1 MLCFYFIAFSKSY
14 TNYILTL
21 RFHVLFEYV
30 LITSFLYFSF
40 INSKIKLLLVLL
52 LPIFILYYTYDYF
65 KNGNITFGNIPTII
79 EFLIF
84 IFFIIILFYQS
95 MQENSQVVLY
105 KRINFWLCVG
115 FLFYA
120 SGNFFYIL
128 LVEKFIDAQLSIK
141 NQLILIYSI
150 VTIIKNIIFSLSFL
164 IKETPQ
170 ITNNSISYAPDL
182 DLEPTRSNTN

>member
-1 MLCFYFIAFSKSY
+1 LICFYFIAFSKSY
-14 TNYILTL
+14 TNYITTL
-21 RFHVLFEYV
+21 RLHVLFEYV

-40 INSKIKLLLVLL
+40 INNKVKYLLITL
-52 LPIFILYYTYDYF
+52 LPIFILYYIYDYF
-65 KNGNITFGNIPTII
+65 KNGNSTFGNIPTII

-84 IFFIIILFYQS
+84 IFFIIIFFYES
-95 MQENSQVVLY
+95 IQENFQIVLY
-105 KRINFWLCVG
+105 KKINFWLCVG
-115 FLFYA
+115 FLFYT

-128 LVEKFIDAQLSIK
+128 LVEKFFNAQLSVK

-164 IKETPQ
+164 VKETPQ

-182 DLEPTRSNTN
+182 DLEPTRTNTN

>member
-1 MLCFYFIAFSKSY
+1 M
-14 TNYILTL
+14 
-21 RFHVLFEYV
+21 HVLFEYA

-40 INSKIKLLLVLL
+40 INSKVKFLLILL
-52 LPIFILYYTYDYF
+52 LPLFITYYFYDYI
-65 KNGNITFGNIPTII
+65 KNGNSTFGNIPTII

-84 IFFIIILFYQS
+84 IFFIIIFFYES
-95 MQENSQVVLY
+95 MQVNFQVILY

-115 FLFYA
+115 FLIYT

-128 LVEKFIDAQLSIK
+128 LVEKFFNAQISIK

-164 IKETPQ
+164 LKETPQ

-182 DLEPTRSNTN
+182 DLEPTRTNTN

>member
-1 MLCFYFIAFSKSY
+1 M
-14 TNYILTL
+14 
-21 RFHVLFEYV
+21 
-30 LITSFLYFSF
+30 YFS
-40 INSKIKLLLVLL
+40 IKNSKAKFLLIFL
-52 LPIFILYYTYDYF
+52 LPIFILYHIYDYL
-65 KNGNITFGNIPTII
+65 KNGSSTFGNIPTII
-79 EFLIF
+79 EFLIY
-84 IFFIIILFYQS
+84 ILFIIIFLYES
-95 MQENSQVVLY
+95 IQENFQIFLY

-115 FLFYA
+115 FLFYI

-128 LVEKFIDAQLSIK
+128 LVEKFSDAQMSIK

-170 ITNNSISYAPDL
+170 ITNNSISYVPDL

>member
-1 MLCFYFIAFSKSY
+1 M
-14 TNYILTL
+14 
-21 RFHVLFEYV
+21 
-30 LITSFLYFSF
+30 YFSF
-40 INSKIKLLLVLL
+40 INARVKFLLILL
-52 LPIFILYYTYDYF
+52 LPIYMLYYIYDYF
-65 KNGNITFGNIPTII
+65 KNGISTFGNIPTII

-84 IFFIIILFYQS
+84 IFFIIILFYES
-95 MQENSQVVLY
+95 MQLNFQVVLY

-115 FLFYA
+115 FLFYT

-128 LVEKFIDAQLSIK
+128 LVEKFLNAQISIK

-164 IKETPQ
+164 LKETPQ
-170 ITNNSISYAPDL
+170 ITNNSISYVPDL